1 MLWALHEGVASVL
14 PVLVV
19 FQLRIVLTVVANSH
33 LSRGVFGSW
42 TYKTSPVWFA
52 SLVIYGAVLVKGAV
66 RVICCVGR
74 VVIVQLLVVEV
85 GVVGLAVWVL
95 ILFVIEEPHEGS
107 ILKYGWANIVSTISV
122 LLRGIVVF
130 PSGSQLVC
138 FIPLFG
144 RAVCL
149 RELISFELS

>member
-52 SLVIYGAVLVKGAV
+52 SLVIYGTVLVKGAV
-66 RVICCVGR
+66 RVIC
-74 VVIVQLLVVEV
+74 
-85 GVVGLAVWVL
+85 
-95 ILFVIEEPHEGS
+95 
-107 ILKYGWANIVSTISV
+107 
-122 LLRGIVVF
+122 
-130 PSGSQLVC
+130 
-138 FIPLFG
+138 
-144 RAVCL
+144 
-149 RELISFELS
+149 